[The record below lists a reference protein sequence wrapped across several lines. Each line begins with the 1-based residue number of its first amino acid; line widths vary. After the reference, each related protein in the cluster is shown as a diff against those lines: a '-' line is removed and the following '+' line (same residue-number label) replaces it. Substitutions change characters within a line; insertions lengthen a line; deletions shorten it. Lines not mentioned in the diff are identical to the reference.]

1 MSDLRDQLALYV
13 LDELDPS
20 ERAEVEEALRQD
32 EELRAEEAAWRR
44 DLGALLAE
52 SAPDV
57 ELSAAELDGLT
68 ARLMGALPKAP
79 SGHSADAA
87 GDSPTTEMR
96 SAEIRQP
103 RPDELA
109 GERSQENA
117 RADSGA
123 DVFRLPASPQ
133 PEIQPPVARSSA
145 WAPRLALAASLLSMI
160 LAATAFFWMRSSD
173 ATERIAELERRNA
186 ELAQELSG
194 LRQGLERADQ
204 AIARVSSD
212 LLTMGYPQSSP
223 VVLAGLEAAP
233 EAAGSAFYKPSA
245 QQALFH
251 AYGLPRAEPGTIY
264 QLWYIPDGG
273 NPVSAGV
280 FDVDLNG
287 EATVQVE
294 GVPAAERIAL
304 WAVTVEPEGGSPQP
318 TGTMVIR
325 S

>member
-13 LDELDPS
+13 LDELDAS
-20 ERAEVEEALRQD
+20 ERAEVEEALLRD

-52 SAPDV
+52 SAPEV

-68 ARLMGALPKAP
+68 ARLIAALPKTR

-87 GDSPTTEMR
+87 GESPTTEMR

-103 RPDELA
+103 RPGEPG
-109 GERSQENA
+109 GERLQEND
-117 RADSGA
+117 RTDA
-123 DVFRLPASPQ
+123 DVFRLPAARQSRVQ
-133 PEIQPPVARSSA
+133 PSAAKPSA
-145 WAPRLALAASLLSMI
+145 WAPRLALAASLLSI
-160 LAATAFFWMRSSD
+160 VLATSVFYWMRSSD
-173 ATERIAELERRNA
+173 ATERIAELERHNA

-194 LRQGLERADQ
+194 LRQGLERADE

-251 AYGLPRAEPGTIY
+251 AYGLPQAEPGTTY

-280 FDVDLNG
+280 FAVDFNG
-287 EATVQVE
+287 EATVQVD